1 MDEQTVSLRQAA
13 KAIGVAASTLSALL
27 KAEARLQA
35 AVVGRGARGSMKINL
50 DQLQRAWR
58 ELQGDPSQGE
68 PQSDRARYRLERI
81 RHLWF
86 QVAGERARLEEAAAT
101 LVNVVELEAMHAQEL
116 AAVAAAAQQWVD
128 DAADL
133 APGMATT
140 EAQIAFQ
147 QLARDALTR
156 LVEAHTG
163 TATEA
168 PPEPACI
175 AFPADN
181 PPSLWSLRGDLEAV
195 RAEHRELN
203 LRVQRGE
210 LVELAAAVDRLF
222 TEGRQLRDGWC
233 RAAESLGLR
242 ARLLRDREA
251 FKAAAIQELTR
262 AGLLA

>member
-101 LVNVVELEAMHAQEL
+101 LGHA
-116 AAVAAAAQQWVD
+116 
-128 DAADL
+128 
-133 APGMATT
+133 
-140 EAQIAFQ
+140 
-147 QLARDALTR
+147 
-156 LVEAHTG
+156 
-163 TATEA
+163 
-168 PPEPACI
+168 
-175 AFPADN
+175 
-181 PPSLWSLRGDLEAV
+181 
-195 RAEHRELN
+195 
-203 LRVQRGE
+203 
-210 LVELAAAVDRLF
+210 
-222 TEGRQLRDGWC
+222 
-233 RAAESLGLR
+233 
-242 ARLLRDREA
+242 
-251 FKAAAIQELTR
+251 R
-262 AGLLA
+262 AGAGRCGCSGSTVGR